1 MVTTVT
7 ATVLVWKKHLE
18 LIVEAY
24 ADDVIGAR
32 VGLGAIGC
40 LLVVVAVNADEVTG
54 IEANLFI
61 DVPCATQSDAVT
73 VAGERGVLLITVA
86 EAVVRALA
94 PATDGEAVV
103 DVVLHTSEEL
113 MGAVGEFFLTVA
125 THTGVLI
132 VEEVVLDGSAEL
144 VGEFIAGSN
153 REQGRH
159 VVAGTDAVLIWA
171 LEDDT
176 IKAVV
181 CSRGGYGSIHLLN
194 RIPAEKF
201 QQHPKWIIGHGDIAI
216 LLYAIAGA
224 NVMSIHGPMA
234 FQIASSQEPATSITR
249 NILFGTLPQYKIP
262 ANPYNR
268 IGHAEGIL
276 IGGNL
281 SSISAIAGSRF
292 HLPSKQNVILFIE
305 EVEESLHSI
314 DRLFYSLSLKLN
326 FENVKGII
334 FGTFNSVRYDLQYGS
349 VEQMLIAHL
358 HNYEIP
364 VCCGFPVGSNS
375 CIPLIEGAL
384 CSLDVRGDSA
394 TLTYRIK
401 GSVEPYEVDI
411 DTPQLLKEKQ
421 L

>member
-1 MVTTVT
+1 MYQGKKMIQPSYLKEGDKV
-7 ATVLVWKKHLE
+7 ALVSPAYWVPQEALQQAADTIRSWGLQPIIGPHTNNLN
-18 LIVEAY
+18 VNAY
-24 ADDVIGAR
+24 AGT
-32 VGLGAIGC
+32 
-40 LLVVVAVNADEVTG
+40 ADE
-54 IEANLFI
+54 
-61 DVPCATQSDAVT
+61 
-73 VAGERGVLLITVA
+73 
-86 EAVVRALA
+86 RAA
-94 PATDGEAVV
+94 D
-103 DVVLHTSEEL
+103 
-113 MGAVGEFFLTVA
+113 
-125 THTGVLI
+125 
-132 VEEVVLDGSAEL
+132 
-144 VGEFIAGSN
+144 
-153 REQGRH
+153 
-159 VVAGTDAVLIWA
+159 LIWA

-176 IKAVV
+176 IKAVI

-234 FQIASSQEPATSITR
+234 FQIASSQEPATSITL

-292 HLPSKQNVILFIE
+292 HLLSKQNVILFIE

-375 CIPLIEGAL
+375 CFPLIEGAL

-411 DTPQLLKEKQ
+411 DTPQLLKEKH

>member
-1 MVTTVT
+1 MYQGKKMIQPSYLKEGDKV
-7 ATVLVWKKHLE
+7 ALVSPAYWVPQEALQQAADTIRSWGLQPIIGPHTNNLN
-18 LIVEAY
+18 VNAY
-24 ADDVIGAR
+24 AGT
-32 VGLGAIGC
+32 
-40 LLVVVAVNADEVTG
+40 ADE
-54 IEANLFI
+54 
-61 DVPCATQSDAVT
+61 
-73 VAGERGVLLITVA
+73 
-86 EAVVRALA
+86 RAA
-94 PATDGEAVV
+94 D
-103 DVVLHTSEEL
+103 
-113 MGAVGEFFLTVA
+113 
-125 THTGVLI
+125 
-132 VEEVVLDGSAEL
+132 
-144 VGEFIAGSN
+144 
-153 REQGRH
+153 
-159 VVAGTDAVLIWA
+159 LIWA

-234 FQIASSQEPATSITR
+234 FQIASSQEPPTSITR
-249 NILFGTLPQYKIP
+249 NILFGTLPQYRIP

-292 HLPSKQNVILFIE
+292 HLLSKQNVILFIE

-375 CIPLIEGAL
+375 CFPLIEGAL

-394 TLTYRIK
+394 TLTYNIK